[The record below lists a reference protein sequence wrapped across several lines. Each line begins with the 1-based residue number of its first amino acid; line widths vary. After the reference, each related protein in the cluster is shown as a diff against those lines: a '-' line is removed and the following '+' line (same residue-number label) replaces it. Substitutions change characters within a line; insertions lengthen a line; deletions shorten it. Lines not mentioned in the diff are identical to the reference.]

1 MKNIKKP
8 GGIILLG
15 GKSKRMGTD
24 KYLLPFFNLTLV
36 ERLIAELEKTVQEVI
51 LITNEPQKLN
61 FLPHK
66 KYPDHYAI
74 PCALTGL
81 HAGLKNSNYELNFVL
96 ACDLPLF
103 DSRMIPY
110 FVEQINESV
119 SIAVPKTAKGFEPLC
134 GLYSRNNLVEIEKMF
149 VEENYAIHDLFDR
162 IPAKVIMAE
171 KIEAITHP
179 YVFFN
184 MNTPAEYEEAQKL
197 YAALNKKS

>member
-36 ERLIAELEKTVQEVI
+36 ERLIAELEKAVQEVI
-51 LITNEPQKLN
+51 LITNEPEKLN

-74 PCALTGL
+74 PCALSGL
-81 HAGLKNSNYELNFVL
+81 HAGLKNSKCDLNFVL

-110 FVEQINESV
+110 LAEQLNNTDV
-119 SIAVPKTAKGFEPLC
+119 AVPKTSKGFEALC
-134 GLYSRNNLVEIEKMF
+134 ALYSKKNLAEIEKMF
-149 VEENYAIHDLFDR
+149 YEKNYAIHDLFNR
-162 IPAKVIMAE
+162 IPTAVIAAD
-171 KIEAITHP
+171 KIETLTHRH
-179 YVFFN
+179 VFFN
-184 MNTPAEYEEAQKL
+184 MNTPAEYEEAQKI
-197 YAALNKKS
+197 YGTLNNKS